1 MTEDRIKEL
10 QDFADDFKQ
19 RLITA
24 KEKYEQTHSNSIELE
39 NSKKD
44 YKPSDYSKKTKSQRI
59 LKHIKNLNVKNFI

>member
-24 KEKYEQTHSNSIELE
+24 KEKYEQTHSNSIEPE